1 MRVTSYFLCF
11 ICQWLRWHPRGH
23 VVLAGSEDFTSWM
36 WNADTGACLS
46 VFAGHNGSVTCGG
59 FTPDGTYIL
68 NKSYHF
74 RKEISES

>member
-1 MRVTSYFLCF
+1 M
-11 ICQWLRWHPRGH
+11 
-23 VVLAGSEDFTSWM
+23 VLAGSEDFTSWM
-36 WNADTGACLS
+36 WNADTVACLS

-74 RKEISES
+74 RREILKANDVVPVLVLITAYY